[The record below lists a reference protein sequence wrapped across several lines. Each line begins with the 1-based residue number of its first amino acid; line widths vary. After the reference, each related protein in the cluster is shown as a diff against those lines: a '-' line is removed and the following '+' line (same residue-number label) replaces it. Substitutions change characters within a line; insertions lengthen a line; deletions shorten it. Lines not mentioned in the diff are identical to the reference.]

1 MKMNEI
7 KERLEIVLC
16 DASYASLPSV
26 IKEVKKARDVAEKT
40 CNNLVVAEFDQVLRN
55 LDLARIS
62 LQAIMDIQ

>member
-1 MKMNEI
+1 MKVNEI
-7 KERLEIVLC
+7 KGRLEIVLC
-16 DASYASLPSV
+16 DTSYASLHSV

-40 CNNLVVAEFDQVLRN
+40 CSNLVVAEFDQVLRN